1 MKKIVCIIPARGGSK
16 GLKLK
21 NVRLLNKKPLIY
33 YPIDYALKSKI
44 KMDIFVST
52 DSVKIAAVA
61 KKFGAEVPFLRK
73 KKYSLDHT
81 TTEETLKNA
90 LLEYEEYKKV
100 KYDYCIFLTATD
112 IFRDKKWIS
121 IGLKKMINDKKL
133 ESVFV
138 GYKTHKNFWQKNANN
153 KWQRLKGWMAR
164 YESRQTR
171 RHIVREDTGLFSIS
185 KANLWRKGIRI
196 GNNVD
201 IIEHEE
207 DFSFIDIHNEKD
219 LKIANLIFKK
229 FQ

>member
-1 MKKIVCIIPARGGSK
+1 
-16 GLKLK
+16 
-21 NVRLLNKKPLIY
+21 
-33 YPIDYALKSKI
+33 
-44 KMDIFVST
+44 
-52 DSVKIAAVA
+52 
-61 KKFGAEVPFLRK
+61 
-73 KKYSLDHT
+73 
-81 TTEETLKNA
+81 
-90 LLEYEEYKKV
+90 
-100 KYDYCIFLTATD
+100 
-112 IFRDKKWIS
+112 
-121 IGLKKMINDKKL
+121 MINDKKL